1 MSRTRI
7 KNLRHAPPR
16 RQRGVV
22 LLIALIVLVV
32 MTLAGIGMMRSV
44 DTGTVVAGNLAFR
57 QSTMQA
63 ADLGINTAYN
73 SLVTAENSITDRV
86 ALNYSDQTGTCSGVS
101 ALHCSGGVYVFPGY
115 SASVAN
121 ACEITGTCPSSQTT
135 WWAQDA
141 TWGINGTPAPSVA
154 PVVKYMV
161 DYRGTGVI
169 NVKDAIYP
177 NDPGDSGNQDKLIAT
192 VRYVIHRMCTADG
205 TSGSGNL
212 CQTFVAPGVP
222 SGGSQSVGGL
232 PFTTSLVFYRI
243 TVRSEG
249 PRNSVS
255 YSQSMVLMP

>member
-1 MSRTRI
+1 MRTQIRI
-7 KNLRHAPPR
+7 GRQPAR
-16 RQRGVV
+16 EQRGVV
-22 LLIALIVLVV
+22 LLVALIVLVV

-63 ADLGINTAYN
+63 TDLGINTAYN
-73 SLVTAENSITDRV
+73 SLLAAENSITDRV
-86 ALNYSDQTGTCSGVS
+86 ALNYSDHTGSCSGVS
-101 ALHCSGGVYVFPGY
+101 ALHCSSGVYIFPGY
-115 SASVAN
+115 SAAVAN
-121 ACEITGTCPSSQTT
+121 ACEINGSCSSSQTN

-141 TWGINGTPAPSVA
+141 TWGINGEAAPAVP
-154 PVVKYMV
+154 PVVNYLV

-169 NVKDAIYP
+169 KVKSAIYP
-177 NDPGDSGNQDKLIAT
+177 NDPGDPSNQDKLIAT

-205 TSGSGNL
+205 ISGSGNL

-255 YSQSMVLMP
+255 YSQAMVLMP